1 METCS
6 NCFSINL
13 IETDENITCCDCSRV
28 QSSLL
33 FGNENNDTGNKHEQ
47 ICDFVEEYHEREY
60 LSKNEKEQIIKRLDT
75 LRCKKSVFSKQE
87 LTVTLIYIARM
98 ESGYVIS
105 TQAFCKSVGMV
116 LTSKRLNLCFNY
128 LKSVLR
134 LSMLE
139 FHLDWKK
146 LIEPYCEKYKLLRRN
161 EIHYLTQTCEKIR
174 SVSNLS
180 VFSVVAISFISS
192 FLKFRDLKF
201 VKVLEDIASFSQI
214 SKYTLKKNCKKYE
227 MFLFKE

>member
-1 METCS
+1 
-6 NCFSINL
+6 
-13 IETDENITCCDCSRV
+13 
-28 QSSLL
+28 
-33 FGNENNDTGNKHEQ
+33 
-47 ICDFVEEYHEREY
+47 
-60 LSKNEKEQIIKRLDT
+60 
-75 LRCKKSVFSKQE
+75 
-87 LTVTLIYIARM
+87 M